1 MKKLLSA
8 MLMALLLLCL
18 AVTTACGGSS
28 WEKPTLTDG
37 GEVLSQG
44 GFLIETEEYVYFI
57 NGVGSYKE
65 SNSFGEPV
73 KGALMVATK
82 DSIISGELNA
92 QIVVPKLFVAEDVV
106 SGLFIYDGY
115 VYYGTPCT
123 DKNSS
128 GNIANTQ
135 MTFARTKL
143 DGTDTKEFFTTGLLT
158 YEYRIAEKDG
168 EVYIIYYDETDL
180 ALYSYNTTTGE
191 KITVAKTVSNEKGKY
206 ESLSSYMFTEDN
218 GEILVT
224 FTNIV
229 YAEDYIEEKA
239 SLPGYSRL
247 AENFNTLY
255 TYSAGDTKAE
265 GKEFYGKVLLDGEA
279 TNTKYE
285 LIMTKGEYVFFSE
298 SDIYSNV
305 TNKGA
310 TFANVAGAVE
320 VNNKDILTTAILIE
334 SLEEIYYNNTEGG
347 FVVKTT
353 LIGSDKAREN
363 ICASE
368 KVTSLLEIFDGNLY
382 YGDSENGISRIAVGV
397 SNAEPVKVSK
407 GTIDN
412 TWYAPQIHTFGG
424 KTFMFYLDSTVSG
437 SSYVHYVDLNSDV
450 QENVTEVNDE
460 EVTTYYL
467 DGAKLLGQMLPSDKV
482 NAVIE
487 AIDGIGTTLEFTEED
502 NTIVCEKYEDAIAEY
517 NAVKDDKAVMEYL
530 DDEYVTKLQ
539 DVEKAIKLAK
549 LYYALKDFTKETRDN
564 FRDAYNEAKAYRAE
578 LLEAGEYHQSR
589 DMLEEEYKYYYQQA
603 EKVFDPVV
611 E

>member
-28 WEKPTLTDG
+28 WEKPTLVSG
-37 GEVLSQG
+37 GEVLTQG
-44 GFLIETEEYVYFI
+44 GFLVETEEYVYFI

-65 SNSFGEPV
+65 DNSFGTPV

-82 DSIISGELNA
+82 DSIVSGELNA

-128 GNIANTQ
+128 GNIANSE

-143 DGTDTKEFFTTGLLT
+143 DGTDTKEFFTTDLLT

-168 EVYIIYYDETDL
+168 EVYIVYYDEADL

-191 KITVAKTVSNEKGKY
+191 KITIAKTVSNEKGKY

-218 GEILVT
+218 GEIMVT

-239 SLPGYSRL
+239 SLPNYSRI
-247 AENFNTLY
+247 AENYNTLY
-255 TYSAGDTKAE
+255 TYSAGDAKAE
-265 GKEFYGKVLLDGEA
+265 GKEFYGKVLLDGKQ

-298 SDIYSNV
+298 TDLYSNV

-310 TFANVAGAVE
+310 TFANVDSAVE
-320 VNNKDILTTAILIE
+320 VNNKDILTTAILIK
-334 SLEEIYYNNTEGG
+334 SLEEVYYNDTEGG
-347 FVVKTT
+347 FVIKTT
-353 LIGSDKAREN
+353 LVGSDKAREN
-363 ICASE
+363 VCASE
-368 KVTSLLEIFDGNLY
+368 KVTSLLEIHDGNLY
-382 YGDSENGISRIAVGV
+382 YGDSENGVSRIAIGE
-397 SNAEPVKVSK
+397 SNAKPVKVSQ

-424 KTFMFYLDSTVSG
+424 KTFMFYLDSTVAG
-437 SSYVHYVDLNSDV
+437 SSYVHYVDLNSEV
-450 QENVTEVNDE
+450 QEEVTEVNDK

-467 DGAKLLGQMLPSDKV
+467 DGAKLLGQMLDKDKV
-482 NAVIE
+482 NAVTE
-487 AIDGIGTTLEFTEED
+487 AIDGIGTTLEFTEGD
-502 NTIVCEKYEDAIAEY
+502 TIVCEKYEEALAKY
-517 NAVKDDKAVMEYL
+517 NAIKDDKAVMEYL
-530 DDEYVTKLQ
+530 ADEYVTKLQ
-539 DVEKAIKLAK
+539 DAEKAIKLAK

-578 LLEAGEYHQSR
+578 LLEAGKYHQSR

>member
-8 MLMALLLLCL
+8 ILTALLLLCL

-28 WEKPTLTDG
+28 WEKPTLVSG
-37 GEVLSQG
+37 GEVLTQG
-44 GFLIETEEYVYFI
+44 GFLVETEEYVYFI

-65 SNSFGEPV
+65 DNTFGEPV

-128 GNIANTQ
+128 GNIANTE

-143 DGTDTKEFFTTGLLT
+143 DGTDTKEYFTTDLLT

-168 EVYIIYYDETDL
+168 EVYIVYYDEADL
-180 ALYSYNTTTGE
+180 AIYSYNTATGE

-218 GEILVT
+218 GEIMVT

-239 SLPGYSRL
+239 SLPGYERI
-247 AENFNTLY
+247 AENYNTLY
-255 TYSAGDTKAE
+255 TYSVGDEKAD
-265 GKEFYGKVLLDGEA
+265 GKEFYGKVLLDGEEK
-279 TNTKYE
+279 NTKYE

-298 SDIYSNV
+298 TDMFSNV

-310 TFANVAGAVE
+310 TFADVEGAVE
-320 VNNKDILTTAILIE
+320 VNNKDILTTALLIE
-334 SLEEIYYNNTEGG
+334 SLTEVYYNDTEGG

-353 LIGSDKAREN
+353 LVGSDKAREN

-368 KVTSLLEIFDGNLY
+368 KVISLLEIYDGNLY

-397 SNAEPVKVSK
+397 SGSEPVKVSA

-437 SSYVHYVDLNSDV
+437 SSYVHYVDLNSEV
-450 QENVTEVNDE
+450 QEEVTETNDE

-467 DGAKLLGQMLPSDKV
+467 DGAKLLGQMLPKDKV
-482 NAVIE
+482 NAVTE
-487 AIDGIGTTLEFTEED
+487 AIDGISTTLEFTEED
-502 NTIVCEKYEDAIAEY
+502 GTIVCEKYEKALAEY
-517 NAVKDDKAVMEYL
+517 NAIKDDKAVMEYL
-530 DDEYVTKLQ
+530 DEEYVTKLE
-539 DVEKAIKLAK
+539 DTAKAIKLAK
-549 LYYALKDFTKETRDN
+549 LYYALKDFTKETRDD
-564 FRDAYNEAKAYRAE
+564 FRDAYNLAKAYRAE
-578 LLEAGEYHQSR
+578 LLEADKYHQSR
-589 DMLEEEYKYYYQQA
+589 DMLTEEYKYYYQQA